1 MTDEPAPID
10 DELRRMTSNH
20 QVARAIKDSLERLS
34 KGTAS
39 GELAEM
45 ARELL
50 EGRTSLRE
58 VGRSSA
64 YAGQFTEAAERY
76 RKWFADLSPEQ
87 REELERTTR
96 QRIANPDVR

>member
-1 MTDEPAPID
+1 MTDEPTPID
-10 DELRRMTSNH
+10 DELHRMAPNS

-34 KGTAS
+34 KGAAGTD
-39 GELAEM
+39 LAEM

-87 REELERTTR
+87 RDELERTTR
-96 QRIANPDVR
+96 QQISEPGGG